1 MKQEAVIKSILKILE
16 AAIPWDILTIKPTS
30 HKMRVVIWEEKTLI
44 NKIDSGN
51 NPKPHRES
59 CEVCWYSLQL
69 VLFGNYLL
77 WPLRVYPTPTPSFT
91 ILISTAA
98 ILAPPPEPGFCYL
111 TGFVHAIAS
120 E

>member
-16 AAIPWDILTIKPTS
+16 AAIPRDILTIKPTS
-30 HKMRVVIWEEKTLI
+30 QKMRVVIWEEKTLI

-77 WPLRVYPTPTPSFT
+77 WPLRFYPTPTSFFT
-91 ILISTAA
+91 TLIFAAA
-98 ILAPPPEPGFCYL
+98 ILVQFPTSFFP
-111 TGFVHAIAS
+111 
-120 E
+120 